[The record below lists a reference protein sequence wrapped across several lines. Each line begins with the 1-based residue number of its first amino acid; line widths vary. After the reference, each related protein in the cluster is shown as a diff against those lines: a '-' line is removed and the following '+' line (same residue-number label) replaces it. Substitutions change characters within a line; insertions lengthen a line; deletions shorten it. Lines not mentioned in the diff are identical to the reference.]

1 MSGRVLIADD
11 DRAIRESLARALA
24 LEGYDVVQANDG
36 AVALQMV
43 ESSQPDVAVLD
54 VMMPNVDGLTVC
66 RVLRAEKNRVPIL
79 MLTARTE
86 TADRVAGL
94 DAGADDYLPKPF
106 DLDELLAR
114 LKAKN
119 YHTMRPHLQQL
130 NI

>member
-54 VMMPNVDGLTVC
+54 VI
-66 RVLRAEKNRVPIL
+66 LRDEIGHVAIGNRWFAWL
-79 MLTARTE
+79 CEQR
-86 TADRVAGL
+86 GL
-94 DAGADDYLPKPF
+94 DPVATF
-106 DLDELLAR
+106 VMLAHNNKV
-114 LKAKN
+114 L
-119 YHTMRPHLQQL
+119 
-130 NI
+130 